1 MDYLSTQSCCAGY
14 LGISD
19 WLLLGTSD
27 RKRHC
32 EKRLIKEKRGANLE
46 LGRRCLG
53 QGVLCW
59 TVSALPNLSASFSR
73 VKWAELKGSNPQP
86 RGKACCHLISGTYEE
101 MKRSRGRIR
110 DQRMRPAGERA
121 EGKLTEPT
129 GVEFSVTNFLP
140 LPYPFWDT
148 VSKGATPA
156 RLRMKHLR
164 ETSSCGDQASASRA
178 DRGASCGREERIAP
192 QVSAAYGVP
201 HETIRRILLHGQQD
215 A

>member
-1 MDYLSTQSCCAGY
+1 MRIIAGRADSILEVRMAADHLARRKARPGKTQRSATTRRVGVDYLSTQSCCAGY

-121 EGKLTEPT
+121 E
-129 GVEFSVTNFLP
+129 SN
-140 LPYPFWDT
+140 
-148 VSKGATPA
+148 
-156 RLRMKHLR
+156 
-164 ETSSCGDQASASRA
+164 
-178 DRGASCGREERIAP
+178 
-192 QVSAAYGVP
+192 
-201 HETIRRILLHGQQD
+201 
-215 A
+215 